1 MNRLITLL
9 ALLFTLSSCLDDDSS
24 GAPVSCAEGYRQGDS
39 FNLPDGRNVRVVAIE
54 DHLCGCDV
62 VCVFGGFLRIILQ
75 PDGATVELDTLTG
88 LYSPNRRDSVDV
100 GGFTVLL
107 GPTYNEGFCG
117 GNIPEDRLCVGLE
130 VVR

>member
-1 MNRLITLL
+1 MNRLLVLLCLLFSLL
-9 ALLFTLSSCLDDDSS
+9 ACIDDDSS
-24 GAPVSCAEGYRQGDS
+24 GAPVSCAEGYRQGDK
-39 FNLPDGRNVRVVAIE
+39 FRLPDGRDVRVVAIE

-62 VCVFGGFLRIILQ
+62 VCAFGGFLRIILQ
-75 PDGATVELDTLTG
+75 PDGATVERDTLQG
-88 LYSPNRRDSVDV
+88 LYNPNQRDSVDV

-117 GNIPEDRLCVGLE
+117 GNIPENELCVGLE